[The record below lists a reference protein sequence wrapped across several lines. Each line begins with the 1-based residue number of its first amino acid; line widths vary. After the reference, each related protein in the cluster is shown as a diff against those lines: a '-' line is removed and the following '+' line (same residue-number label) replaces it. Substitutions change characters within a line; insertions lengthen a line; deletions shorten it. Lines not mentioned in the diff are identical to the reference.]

1 MHRILIVVDCQ
12 KDFIDGTLGFDGAKN
27 IIPGIIERIESYR
40 AAGDE
45 IIYTLDT
52 HGADYLDTQEGRYL
66 PVVHCVKGSS
76 GFELDDSLKP
86 YLDGCHFFEKPTF
99 GSLELAEYLSGIS
112 EELSSIELCGLV
124 SNICVISNAMLAK
137 AAAPEALII
146 VDKALTASFDA
157 KLNEAA
163 LDVLGAVQVKVQ

>member
-1 MHRILIVVDCQ
+1 
-12 KDFIDGTLGFDGAKN
+12 
-27 IIPGIIERIESYR
+27 
-40 AAGDE
+40 
-45 IIYTLDT
+45 
-52 HGADYLDTQEGRYL
+52 
-66 PVVHCVKGSS
+66 
-76 GFELDDSLKP
+76 
-86 YLDGCHFFEKPTF
+86 
-99 GSLELAEYLSGIS
+99 
-112 EELSSIELCGLV
+112 V

>member
-1 MHRILIVVDCQ
+1 M
-12 KDFIDGTLGFDGAKN
+12 
-27 IIPGIIERIESYR
+27 
-40 AAGDE
+40 
-45 IIYTLDT
+45 
-52 HGADYLDTQEGRYL
+52 
-66 PVVHCVKGSS
+66 HCVKGSS
-76 GFELDDSLKP
+76 GFELDDSLKT
-86 YLDGCHFFEKPTF
+86 YLDGCRFFEKPTF